1 MTLHPPHR
9 SQADQACG
17 VTWRGQPQTTRVKH
31 WVQSSNRAQTL
42 KQSRED
48 LEEQLQFLNIRSPNK
63 SSSQQASAVVIV
75 ETMETIVS
83 RLHGHK
89 VSGKATMLPLRPKR
103 NPKGDGN
110 LSMKRRSQHNIHIK
124 VNNIIYPLA
133 NPSAEFY
140 RSITLSSE
148 QTTLTKRATPVIDSL
163 LCQAVGYIAFSR
175 ISS

>member
-1 MTLHPPHR
+1 MSIDTANSLQLIWCSAPI
-9 SQADQACG
+9 
-17 VTWRGQPQTTRVKH
+17 VKH

-63 SSSQQASAVVIV
+63 SSSQ
-75 ETMETIVS
+75 
-83 RLHGHK
+83 LHGHK

-124 VNNIIYPLA
+124 V